1 MFRYVSGATKA
12 VPRLLPLAIA
22 STLIL
27 SACASTEGLST
38 QSSMRDAG
46 ALSAGTALGKVKIS
60 DAAWPDDQWWTTL
73 GDPQLNVLIDEALA
87 ASPAIDAAD
96 ARTRKA
102 LAQSGLADA
111 MRKPVLGAGAQV
123 LGLQIPETLAG
134 QELGGSFSIA
144 NLLALNL
151 KYNPD
156 LWGVDKSKWQAA
168 VGNAR
173 ASEVDAQAARLT
185 LAANIAR
192 TYVALAQAFD
202 GLDAATA
209 EATRADALIA
219 LNQQRIKAGLD
230 NTIVLNQ
237 NRSTSASA
245 RQQSQAAQ
253 QQIDA
258 LRNALAAL
266 AGAGPDRGLQID
278 RPNLAT
284 PDVQLPSLLS
294 SDLLARR
301 ADIVAAR
308 WRVEASAHGIDAS
321 KAAFY
326 PTINLSMMVG
336 LAAGNLGDLFG
347 SDALLINGG
356 PGLTLPIFEGGRLR
370 NQLMA
375 SDADYDLAVAN
386 YNQSLIAAIHEV
398 TDAAQ
403 AARALDAQIIT
414 TRQARDTAGKAHAL
428 VQQRYRAGL
437 ATQLD
442 VLAAQRPLLQLD
454 QQLAGLNA
462 KRRTAAIDLD
472 QALGGG
478 LPVTDA
484 TASLPPPIASH

>member
-1 MFRYVSGATKA
+1 MFPTA
-12 VPRLLPLAIA
+12 PLSSPLRVALAAACAIVM
-22 STLIL
+22 S
-27 SACASTEGLST
+27 SCASTAGLTT
-38 QSSMRDAG
+38 QSQLRDAG
-46 ALSAGTALGKVKIS
+46 SLSARAAFAKVNVS
-60 DAAWPDDQWWTTL
+60 DAAWPGQHWWTTL
-73 GDPQLNVLIDEALA
+73 GDPQLDALIDEALA
-87 ASPAIDAAD
+87 SSPAIDAAD

-111 MRKPVLGAGAQV
+111 MRTPTLGAGAQV

-134 QELGGSFSIA
+134 EELGGKFSVA
-144 NLLALNL
+144 NLLTLNL

-192 TYVALAQAFD
+192 TYVLLAQAFD
-202 GLDAATA
+202 ALDAANA
-209 EATRADALIA
+209 EAARSDALVA
-219 LNQQRIKAGLD
+219 LNQQRITAGLD
-230 NTIVLNQ
+230 NTIALNQ
-237 NRSTSASA
+237 NRSTSAGA
-245 RQQSQAAQ
+245 KQQSQAAQ

-266 AGAGPDRGLQID
+266 AGAAPDRGLQIS
-278 RPNLAT
+278 RPKLAT
-284 PDVQLPSLLS
+284 PDITLPSLLS
-294 SDLLARR
+294 SNLLARR
-301 ADIVAAR
+301 PDIVAAR
-308 WRVEASAHGIDAS
+308 WRVEAAAHGIDAS

-326 PTINLSMMVG
+326 PTINLSMMAG

-347 SDALLINGG
+347 SNAVLVNGG

-370 NQLMA
+370 NQLMG
-375 SDADYDLAVAN
+375 SNADYDLAVAS
-386 YNQSLIAAIHEV
+386 YNQTLLDAIHDV
-398 TDAAQ
+398 ADAVQ
-403 AARALDAQIIT
+403 AARALDAQIVT
-414 TRQARDTAGKAHAL
+414 ARQARVTAGMAHAL

-454 QQLAGLNA
+454 QQLAGLNG

-478 LPVTDA
+478 LAVSEAAA
-484 TASLPPPIASH
+484 TAPSLIAPN

>member
-1 MFRYVSGATKA
+1 MFRYFC
-12 VPRLLPLAIA
+12 PRRLG
-22 STLIL
+22 LITTCAFAL
-27 SACASTEGLST
+27 SSCASTEGLTT
-38 QSSMRDAG
+38 QSQVRDAG
-46 ALSAGTALGKVKIS
+46 LLSASTALDKVRVS
-60 DAAWPDDQWWTTL
+60 DAAWPDNQWWKTF
-73 GDPQLNVLIDEALA
+73 GDPQLDALIEEALA

-111 MRKPVLGAGAQV
+111 MRKPALGAGAQL

-134 QELGGSFSIA
+134 EEIGGNFSIA
-144 NLLALNL
+144 NLLTLNL

-156 LWGVDKSKWQAA
+156 LWGVDASKWQAA
-168 VGNAR
+168 IGNAR
-173 ASEVDAQAARLT
+173 ASEVDAQAVRLT

-202 GLDAATA
+202 GLDAANA
-209 EATRADALIA
+209 EATRADALIT

-230 NTIVLNQ
+230 NTIALNQ

-245 RQQSQAAQ
+245 RQQAQAAQ

-278 RPNLAT
+278 RPTLAT
-284 PDVQLPSLLS
+284 PGISLPSLLS

-308 WRVEASAHGIDAS
+308 WRVEAAAHGIDAS

-326 PTINLSMMVG
+326 PTINLSLLVG

-356 PGLTLPIFEGGRLR
+356 PGLTLPIYEGGRLR

-375 SDADYDLAVAN
+375 SNADYDLAVAS
-386 YNQSLIAAIHEV
+386 YNQSLLGAIHEV
-398 TDAAQ
+398 TDAVQ
-403 AARALDAQIIT
+403 TARALDTQIST
-414 TRQARDTAGKAHAL
+414 TRQARDTTGRAHAL

-454 QQLAGLNA
+454 QQLAALNA

-478 LPVTDA
+478 LSVTA
-484 TASLPPPIASH
+484 TTTPTTLSAASR

>member
-1 MFRYVSGATKA
+1 MREA
-12 VPRLLPLAIA
+12 A
-22 STLIL
+22 SL
-27 SACASTEGLST
+27 SANA
-38 QSSMRDAG
+38 
-46 ALSAGTALGKVKIS
+46 ALGKVAVS
-60 DAAWPDDQWWTTL
+60 DAAWPDERWWTAL
-73 GDPQLNVLIDEALA
+73 GDHQLDALIDEALA
-87 ASPAIDAAD
+87 SAPAIEIAD

-102 LAQSGLADA
+102 LTQSGLADA
-111 MRKPVLGAGAQV
+111 MRKPTLGVGAQL

-134 QELGGSFSIA
+134 PELGGSFSVA
-144 NLLALNL
+144 ELLTLSL

-156 LWGVDKSKWQAA
+156 LWGVEKSKWQAA

-173 ASEVDAQAARLT
+173 AAEVDAQATRLT

-202 GLDAATA
+202 ALDAANA
-209 EATRADALIA
+209 ETTRADALVA
-219 LNQQRIKAGLD
+219 LNQKRIKAGLD
-230 NTIVLNQ
+230 NTIGLNQ

-245 RQQSQAAQ
+245 KQQAQAAQ

-266 AGAGPDRGLQID
+266 AGAGPDRGLQIG

-284 PDVQLPSLLS
+284 PDITLPSLLS

-301 ADIVAAR
+301 PDIVAAR
-308 WRVEASAHGIDAS
+308 WRVEAAAHGIDGS

-326 PTINLSMMVG
+326 PTINLSMLVG
-336 LAAGNLGDLFG
+336 LAAGNLGGLFG
-347 SDALLINGG
+347 SDALLVNGG

-375 SDADYDLAVAN
+375 SNADYDLAVAN
-386 YNQSLIAAIHEV
+386 YNQTLLGAIHEV
-398 TDAAQ
+398 TDAVQ
-403 AARALDAQIIT
+403 AARALDAQIVT
-414 TRQARDTAGKAHAL
+414 TRQARDTAGKARAL

-454 QQLAGLNA
+454 QQLAALNA

-478 LPVTDA
+478 LAVHPAAAIAPTPPHRTDLEP
-484 TASLPPPIASH
+484 TSP

>member
-1 MFRYVSGATKA
+1 MFRN
-12 VPRLLPLAIA
+12 LPLP
-22 STLIL
+22 L
-27 SACASTEGLST
+27 SLVAACAVFLSSCASSGGLTT
-38 QSSMRDAG
+38 QSHVRDA
-46 ALSAGTALGKVKIS
+46 ASLSAGRALGKVALS
-60 DAAWPDDQWWTTL
+60 DAAWPADRWWRTL
-73 GDPQLNVLIDEALA
+73 GDPQLDALIDEALA
-87 ASPAIDAAD
+87 TSPAIDAAD

-102 LAQSGLADA
+102 MAQAGLADA
-111 MRKPVLGAGAQV
+111 MRKPTLGAGAQL

-134 QELGGSFSIA
+134 STLGGSFSVA
-144 NLLALNL
+144 NLLTLNL

-156 LWGVDKSKWQAA
+156 LWGADKSKWQAA

-173 ASEVDAQAARLT
+173 ASEVDAQSARLT

-192 TYVALAQAFD
+192 TYVALAQSFD
-202 GLDAATA
+202 ALDAANA
-209 EATRADALIA
+209 ETTRADALIS
-219 LNQQRIKAGLD
+219 LNQLRIRAGLD
-230 NTIVLNQ
+230 NTIALNQ

-245 RQQSQAAQ
+245 KQQALAAQ
-253 QQIDA
+253 QQVDA
-258 LRNALAAL
+258 LRNSLAAL
-266 AGAGPDRGLQID
+266 AGAGPDRGLRIM
-278 RPNLAT
+278 RPTLAT
-284 PDVQLPSLLS
+284 PDIQVPSLLS

-308 WRVEASAHGIDAS
+308 WRVEAAAHGIDAS

-326 PTINLSMMVG
+326 PTINLSLMVG

-347 SDALLINGG
+347 SKALLINGG
-356 PGLTLPIFEGGRLR
+356 PGVTLPIFEGGRLR

-375 SDADYDLAVAN
+375 SNADYDLSVAS
-386 YNQSLIAAIHEV
+386 YNQTLVGAIHDV
-398 TDAAQ
+398 TDAVQ

-414 TRQARDTAGKAHAL
+414 TRQARDTAGKAQAL

-454 QQLAGLNA
+454 QQLAALNA

-478 LPVTDA
+478 LAVDA
-484 TASLPPPIASH
+484 PNTTASK

>member
-1 MFRYVSGATKA
+1 MFRSIYP
-12 VPRLLPLAIA
+12 PRRLVLAA
-22 STLIL
+22 ACAFVL
-27 SACASTEGLST
+27 SSCASTEGLTT
-38 QSSMRDAG
+38 QSHMRDAG
-46 ALSAGTALGKVKIS
+46 SLSANAALGKVAVS
-60 DAAWPDDQWWTTL
+60 DAAWPDDHWWTTL
-73 GDPQLNVLIDEALA
+73 GDPQLDALIDEALA

-102 LAQSGLADA
+102 IAQSGLADA
-111 MRKPVLGAGAQV
+111 MRKPTLGAGAQV

-134 QELGGSFSIA
+134 PDLGGHFSVA
-144 NLLALNL
+144 ELLTLSL

-202 GLDAATA
+202 GLDAANA
-209 EATRADALIA
+209 ETTRADALIT

-230 NTIVLNQ
+230 NTIALNQ

-245 RQQSQAAQ
+245 KQQALAAQ
-253 QQIDA
+253 QQVDA

-278 RPNLAT
+278 RPKLAT
-284 PDVQLPSLLS
+284 PDLTLPSLLS

-308 WRVEASAHGIDAS
+308 WRVEAAAHGIDAS

-326 PTINLSMMVG
+326 PTINLNMLVG

-347 SDALLINGG
+347 SNALLVNGG

-375 SDADYDLAVAN
+375 SNADYDLAVAS
-386 YNQSLIAAIHEV
+386 YNQTLLGAIHEV
-398 TDAAQ
+398 TDAMQ
-403 AARALDAQIIT
+403 AARALDAQIVT
-414 TRQARDTAGKAHAL
+414 TRQARETAGKAHAL

-454 QQLAGLNA
+454 QQLAALNA

-478 LPVTDA
+478 IAASGAAVSAA
-484 TASLPPPIASH
+484 TASAPTPIAPN

>member
-1 MFRYVSGATKA
+1 MLRSSLSRHLLLTAACA
-12 VPRLLPLAIA
+12 VLL
-22 STLIL
+22 S
-27 SACASTEGLST
+27 SCASTEGLT
-38 QSSMRDAG
+38 AQSHPGDAG
-46 ALSAGTALGKVKIS
+46 ALSASRALGKVDVSAI
-60 DAAWPDDQWWTTL
+60 AWPDDHWWTTF
-73 GDPQLNVLIDEALA
+73 GDPQLDALIDQALV

-102 LAQSGLADA
+102 LAQAGLADA
-111 MRKPVLGAGAQV
+111 MRKPALVAGAQV
-123 LGLQIPETLAG
+123 VGLQIPETLAG
-134 QELGGSFSIA
+134 PDLGGNFSVA
-144 NLLALNL
+144 NLLTLNL

-192 TYVALAQAFD
+192 AYVALAQAFD
-202 GLDAATA
+202 ARDAATA
-209 EATRADALIA
+209 ETARADALIA
-219 LNQQRIKAGLD
+219 LNRQRIKAGLD
-230 NTIVLNQ
+230 NTIALNQ

-245 RQQSQAAQ
+245 QQQAQSAQ
-253 QQIDA
+253 HQIDA
-258 LRNALAAL
+258 LRGALAAL
-266 AGAGPDRGLQID
+266 AGAGPDRGQQIT
-278 RPNLAT
+278 RPKLAT
-284 PDVQLPSLLS
+284 PGIRVPSLLS

-308 WRVEASAHGIDAS
+308 WRVEAAAHGIDAS

-326 PTINLSMMVG
+326 PTINLSLMVG

-347 SDALLINGG
+347 SNALLVNGG

-375 SDADYDLAVAN
+375 SNADYDLAVAS
-386 YNQSLIAAIHEV
+386 YNQSLLGAIHEV
-398 TDAAQ
+398 TDAVQ
-403 AARALDAQIIT
+403 AARALDAQIGT
-414 TRQARDTAGKAHAL
+414 SRLARDTAASAQQL
-428 VQQRYRAGL
+428 VQLRYRAGL

-454 QQLAGLNA
+454 QQLAALVA
-462 KRRTAAIDLD
+462 ARRTAAIDLD

-478 LPVTDA
+478 ISPRA
-484 TASLPPPIASH
+484 PAPTALN

>member
-1 MFRYVSGATKA
+1 MSRNPVS
-12 VPRLLPLAIA
+12 RRIMLIA
-22 STLIL
+22 GSVFVL
-27 SACASTEGLST
+27 SSCASIEGLTT
-38 QSSMRDAG
+38 QSHLRDAG
-46 ALSAGTALGKVKIS
+46 TLSASAALGKVPVS
-60 DAAWPDDQWWTTL
+60 DAAWPDRHWWTTL
-73 GDPQLNVLIDEALA
+73 GDPQLDQLIDEAQA

-111 MRKPVLGAGAQV
+111 MRKPALGANAQV
-123 LGLQIPETLAG
+123 LGLQIPGTLAG
-134 QELGGSFSIA
+134 KELGGNFSIA
-144 NLLALNL
+144 NLLTLNL
-151 KYNPD
+151 EYSPD

-168 VGNAR
+168 IGTAR

-209 EATRADALIA
+209 EAVRANALVA
-219 LNQQRIKAGLD
+219 LNQQRIQAGLD
-230 NTIVLNQ
+230 NTIALNQ

-245 RQQSQAAQ
+245 KQQAQAAQ
-253 QQIDA
+253 QKIDA

-266 AGAGPDRGLQID
+266 AGAGPDRGLRIN
-278 RPNLAT
+278 RPKLAT
-284 PDVQLPSLLS
+284 PDLTLPSLLP

-308 WRVEASAHGIDAS
+308 WRVEAAAHGIDAS

-326 PTINLSMMVG
+326 PTINLGMMVG

-347 SDALLINGG
+347 SDALLVNGG

-370 NQLMA
+370 NQLMG
-375 SDADYDLAVAN
+375 SNADYDIAVAG
-386 YNQSLIAAIHEV
+386 YNQSLLGAIHEV
-398 TDAAQ
+398 TDAVQ

-414 TRQARDTAGKAHAL
+414 TGQARDTAGKAHAL

-442 VLAAQRPLLQLD
+442 VLAAQRPVLQLD
-454 QQLAGLNA
+454 QQLAVLDA
-462 KRRTAAIDLD
+462 KRRIAAIDLD

-478 LPVTDA
+478 LAVDA
-484 TASLPPPIASH
+484 PDNTASK

>member
-1 MFRYVSGATKA
+1 MFRSN
-12 VPRLLPLAIA
+12 VPRRVALVAA
-22 STLIL
+22 CAFVL
-27 SACASTEGLST
+27 SSCASTNGLTTHS
-38 QSSMRDAG
+38 QLRDAG
-46 ALSAGTALGKVKIS
+46 SLSARTSLGKVMVS
-60 DAAWPDDQWWTTL
+60 DAAWPDDHWWATF
-73 GDPQLNVLIDEALA
+73 GDPQLDGLIDEALA

-111 MRKPVLGAGAQV
+111 MRKPLLGAGAQV

-134 QELGGSFSIA
+134 EELGGNFSIA
-144 NLLALNL
+144 NLLTLNL

-168 VGNAR
+168 LGNAR

-192 TYVALAQAFD
+192 TYIALAQAFD
-202 GLDAATA
+202 ARDAATS
-209 EATRADALIA
+209 ETGRVEALIG

-230 NTIVLNQ
+230 NTIALNQ

-245 RQQSQAAQ
+245 KQQIQAAQ

-266 AGAGPDRGLQID
+266 AGAGPDRGLQIEG
-278 RPNLAT
+278 PKLAT
-284 PDVQLPSLLS
+284 PDVNLPSLLS

-301 ADIVAAR
+301 ADVVAAR
-308 WRVEASAHGIDAS
+308 WRVEAAARGIDAS

-326 PTINLSMMVG
+326 PTINLSMVVG

-347 SDALLINGG
+347 SNALLINGG
-356 PGLTLPIFEGGRLR
+356 PGLTLPIFEGGSLR

-375 SDADYDLAVAN
+375 SNADYDLAVAN
-386 YNQSLIAAIHEV
+386 YNQTLLAAIHEV
-398 TDAAQ
+398 TDAVQ
-403 AARALDAQIIT
+403 STRALDAQILT

-437 ATQLD
+437 TTQLD

-478 LPVTDA
+478 LAVSGP
-484 TASLPPPIASH
+484 SPIASN

>member
-1 MFRYVSGATKA
+1 MFRSFLS
-12 VPRLLPLAIA
+12 RHLLLAA
-22 STLIL
+22 ACTLLL
-27 SACASTEGLST
+27 SSCASTEGLTS
-38 QSSMRDAG
+38 QSHPGDAA
-46 ALSAGTALGKVKIS
+46 ALSASAALGKVEVS
-60 DAAWPDDQWWTTL
+60 DIAWPDEHWWTTF
-73 GDPQLNVLIDEALA
+73 GDPQLDALIDEALV

-111 MRKPVLGAGAQV
+111 MRQPSLGAGAQV

-134 QELGGSFSIA
+134 EELGGNFSIA
-144 NLLALNL
+144 NLLTLNL

-156 LWGVDKSKWQAA
+156 LWGVDESKWQAA

-202 GLDAATA
+202 ARDAAAAETA
-209 EATRADALIA
+209 RADALIA

-230 NTIVLNQ
+230 NTIALNQ

-245 RQQSQAAQ
+245 KQQVQAAQ

-278 RPNLAT
+278 RPRLAT
-284 PDVQLPSLLS
+284 PGISVPSLLS

-308 WRVEASAHGIDAS
+308 WRVEAAAHGMDAS

-347 SDALLINGG
+347 RNALLINGG

-375 SDADYDLAVAN
+375 SNADYDLAVAS
-386 YNQSLIAAIHEV
+386 YNQSLLGAIHEV
-398 TDAAQ
+398 TDAVQ
-403 AARALDAQIIT
+403 SARALDAQIAT
-414 TRQARDTAGKAHAL
+414 TRLARDTAAKAQQL

-454 QQLAGLNA
+454 QQLAALIG

-478 LPVTDA
+478 ITARQTAVTA
-484 TASLPPPIASH
+484 VSPITSN

>member
-1 MFRYVSGATKA
+1 MSPTFYS
-12 VPRLLPLAIA
+12 PRHALVVACALL
-22 STLIL
+22 L
-27 SACASTEGLST
+27 SACASTAGLT
-38 QSSMRDAG
+38 PQSQLRDAG
-46 ALSAGTALGKVKIS
+46 TLSASAALGKVKVS
-60 DAAWPDDQWWTTL
+60 DVSWPDDHWWTTF
-73 GDPQLNVLIDEALA
+73 GDPQLDRLIDEALA

-111 MRKPVLGAGAQV
+111 MRKPTLGAGAQV

-134 QELGGSFSIA
+134 EELGGKFSVA
-144 NLLALNL
+144 NLLTLDL

-156 LWGVDKSKWQAA
+156 LWGVDKAKWQAA

-202 GLDAATA
+202 MHDAANA
-209 EATRADALIA
+209 ETTRADALVA

-230 NTIVLNQ
+230 NTIALNQ

-245 RQQSQAAQ
+245 QQQAQAAQ

-266 AGAGPDRGLQID
+266 AGAGPDRGLQIE
-278 RPNLAT
+278 RPKLAT
-284 PDVQLPSLLS
+284 PDLSLPSLLS

-308 WRVEASAHGIDAS
+308 WRVEAAVRGIDAS
-321 KAAFY
+321 KVAFY
-326 PTINLSMMVG
+326 PTINLSLMVG

-347 SDALLINGG
+347 SNALLINGG

-375 SDADYDLAVAN
+375 SNADYDLAVAS
-386 YNQSLIAAIHEV
+386 YNQALLGAIHEV
-398 TDAAQ
+398 TDAVQ
-403 AARALDAQIIT
+403 AARALDAQIMT

-437 ATQLD
+437 VTQLD

-454 QQLAGLNA
+454 QQLAALSA

-478 LPVTDA
+478 IAADGPNN
-484 TASLPPPIASH
+484 TALK

>member
-1 MFRYVSGATKA
+1 MLRSFSAPRCVALAATCA
-12 VPRLLPLAIA
+12 LVLA
-22 STLIL
+22 S
-27 SACASTEGLST
+27 CASTEGLST
-38 QSSMRDAG
+38 QSQLRDAG
-46 ALSAGTALGKVKIS
+46 SLSVSSALGKVNVS
-60 DAAWPDDQWWTTL
+60 DAAWPDEHWWKAF
-73 GDPQLNVLIDEALA
+73 GDPQLDALIDEALA
-87 ASPAIDAAD
+87 ASPAIDTAD

-111 MRKPVLGAGAQV
+111 VRKPVLGAGAQV

-134 QELGGSFSIA
+134 PDIGGDFSVA
-144 NLLALNL
+144 NLLTLNL

-156 LWGVDKSKWQAA
+156 LWGMDKSKWQAA

-173 ASEVDAQAARLT
+173 AMEVDAQAARLT

-192 TYVALAQAFD
+192 TYVALAQAVD
-202 GLDAATA
+202 GLDAANA
-209 EATRADALIA
+209 ETMRADALIA

-230 NTIVLNQ
+230 NTIALNQ

-245 RQQSQAAQ
+245 KQQAQAAQ

-266 AGAGPDRGLQID
+266 AGAGPDRGLQIE
-278 RPNLAT
+278 RPKLAT
-284 PDVQLPSLLS
+284 PDISLPSLLS

-308 WRVEASAHGIDAS
+308 WRVEAAAHGIDAS

-336 LAAGNLGDLFG
+336 LAAGNLGDLF
-347 SDALLINGG
+347 SSNALLVNGG

-375 SDADYDLAVAN
+375 SNADYDLAVAS
-386 YNQSLIAAIHEV
+386 YNQTLLGAVHDV
-398 TDAAQ
+398 TDAVQ
-403 AARALDAQIIT
+403 AARALDAQILT

-454 QQLAGLNA
+454 QQLAALNA
-462 KRRTAAIDLD
+462 KRRTATIDLD

-478 LPVTDA
+478 IAVSA
-484 TASLPPPIASH
+484 TTANTPTSIASHSTASH

>member
-1 MFRYVSGATKA
+1 MT
-12 VPRLLPLAIA
+12 
-22 STLIL
+22 
-27 SACASTEGLST
+27 T
-38 QSSMRDAG
+38 QSQLRDAG
-46 ALSAGTALGKVKIS
+46 SLPASGALGKVDVS
-60 DAAWPDDQWWTTL
+60 DAAWPDGRWWTTL
-73 GDPQLNVLIDEALA
+73 GDPQLDALIDEALA

-134 QELGGSFSIA
+134 EELGGNFSIA
-144 NLLALNL
+144 NLLTLNL

-168 VGNAR
+168 IGNAR

-202 GLDAATA
+202 AIDAANA
-209 EATRADALIA
+209 ETTRADALIA
-219 LNQQRIKAGLD
+219 LNQKRIKAGLD
-230 NTIVLNQ
+230 NTIALNQ

-245 RQQSQAAQ
+245 KQQAQAAQ
-253 QQIDA
+253 QQIDT

-266 AGAGPDRGLQID
+266 AGAGPDRGLQIQ
-278 RPNLAT
+278 RPKLAT
-284 PDVQLPSLLS
+284 PDINLPSLLS

-308 WRVEASAHGIDAS
+308 WRVEATAHGIDAS

-347 SDALLINGG
+347 SNALLVNGG

-375 SDADYDLAVAN
+375 SNADYDLAVAS
-386 YNQSLIAAIHEV
+386 YNQALLGAIHEV

-403 AARALDAQIIT
+403 AARALDAQLVT

-454 QQLAGLNA
+454 QQLAALNA

-478 LPVTDA
+478 LSIS
-484 TASLPPPIASH
+484 TAPTSGPAPIASN